1 MSYGAASSL
10 TEVSPRASRA
20 RMPRRV
26 ESERAANV
34 ASSAESKYLT
44 IWFSIVPPETV
55 VKQNLERP
63 AIPQSR
69 VEGHGFSRAEKH
81 AAPSIPERLYC
92 RGTARRALQSLSL
105 LAAGLRRG

>member
-10 TEVSPRASRA
+10 TEVSPCASRA

-44 IWFSIVPPETV
+44 IRFSIV
-55 VKQNLERP
+55 RP
-63 AIPQSR
+63 ATFVKR
-69 VEGHGFSRAEKH
+69 DLEK
-81 AAPSIPERLYC
+81 S
-92 RGTARRALQSLSL
+92 
-105 LAAGLRRG
+105 